1 MSHCCFVYL
10 ADDISGLLER
20 VSAIAVSL
28 MHPHQKNLKSRG
40 LKFNKEKESMQVG
53 EWLGFVIDTISI
65 LRNSPSLR
73 RSNLNSIIL
82 SRSVTVRVPARVAGF
97 IIISLLLAAVPIAVD
112 SFHYPRAVW
121 LWYIVRFRSLVL
133 CWRSCVFGFILS
145 TPLMVTGLSQSSPP
159 EQFFFSAT
167 KAITLL
173 ALPSSVERSSCPVIL
188 SSRKPAKFEFLG
200 AQDHFLY

>member
-1 MSHCCFVYL
+1 MVESGTRKVLRFSWPFSAKVRFFPFNVLLFSLSYDCICFTKLLRRLVKRWRSMSHCCFVYL

-40 LKFNKEKESMQVG
+40 LKFNKEKESIQVG

-97 IIISLLLAAVPIAVD
+97 IIISLLLAVVPIAVD

-121 LWYIVRFRSLVL
+121 L
-133 CWRSCVFGFILS
+133 
-145 TPLMVTGLSQSSPP
+145 
-159 EQFFFSAT
+159 
-167 KAITLL
+167 
-173 ALPSSVERSSCPVIL
+173 
-188 SSRKPAKFEFLG
+188 
-200 AQDHFLY
+200 